1 MKKSIILFS
10 FSVFL
15 VSCFGLKKVAETP
28 KVINLEKAQERFEG
42 YTMENYNEGEKLYT
56 ANCQSCHG
64 LKDALSFSEDQ
75 WSKLVPGMSAK
86 SNKKKG
92 TSITKEEEELMFK
105 YLVSQ
110 ALIK

>member
-1 MKKSIILFS
+1 MKKSIIIFS
-10 FSVFL
+10 ISVFL
-15 VSCFGLKKVAETP
+15 VSCFGSKKVAETP
-28 KVINLEKAQERFEG
+28 TVVNLEKAQAKFAG
-42 YTMENYNEGEKLYT
+42 YTLESYTQGEKLYT

-64 LKDALSFSEDQ
+64 LKDPLAFSEDQ
-75 WSKLVPGMSAK
+75 WSALVPDMSAK

-110 ALIK
+110 GLIK